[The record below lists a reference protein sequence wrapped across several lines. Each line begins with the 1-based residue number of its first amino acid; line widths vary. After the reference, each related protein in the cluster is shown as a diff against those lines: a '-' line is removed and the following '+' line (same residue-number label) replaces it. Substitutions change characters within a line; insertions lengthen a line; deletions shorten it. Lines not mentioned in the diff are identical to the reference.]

1 MIATILPGSS
11 NFHAVDYNERKVAK
25 GVARLL
31 EIQNFGALGEVRKP
45 TPDELTQFLMEYS
58 SMNPRIQKAQFHV
71 AISCKGHEMT
81 EQQLLDFAHQYL
93 QEMGY
98 AEPGQPWLIYFH
110 NDTDNAHLHIVTS
123 RIAPDGHKIQH
134 DHERR
139 RSQMVIDKI
148 LGTDRTQKT
157 EKDIEAAKQYSFSSF
172 AQFKA
177 VMGTMGYEVFQKDGN
192 VFVKQGG
199 RIQKKLL
206 LTEIEALFKKGYQD
220 KARNRQLRA
229 YLKKYRD
236 VCANK
241 EELQKEMK
249 KNFGVDVVFFGKKD
263 KPYGYML
270 IDHANKTVIHGA
282 RVLAVEELL
291 DFATP
296 EQRFDRIEAF
306 IDRLLTLNPKIT
318 QGEIFQKLKKQ
329 RAYIK
334 KGVIYYDG
342 QSRPLPPFM
351 AKAIDRNNRISFIE
365 KFRPQNAAEVEL
377 LCKVFKVDRPDLV
390 DISTERPPK
399 YADSVGRLHEIFND
413 PEMKSP
419 RSAMY
424 QEGFII
430 RQVDDTYYAI
440 NFKEHILINLNEEGF
455 DVERVKKKSK
465 KPKRQG
471 VPFKKS
477 KKKTLNPIK
486 SLQRKSHQ
494 GLGKLRKEGIGSH
507 SANREWEV
515 GKKTNYDEV
524 DNGHS
529 MKI

>member
-1 MIATILPGSS
+1 MIATILPGSAD
-11 NFHAVDYNERKVAK
+11 FHAVGYNEHKVYK
-25 GVARLL
+25 GVATLL
-31 EIQNFGALGEVRKP
+31 EMQNFGGLESSEHP
-45 TPDELTQFLMEYS
+45 TAKQLVQFLQFYS
-58 SMNPRIQKAQFHV
+58 SQNSRIQKPQFHV
-71 AISCKGHEMT
+71 AISCKGHEMS
-81 EQQLLDFAHQYL
+81 EQQLLDFAHRYL

-98 AEPGQPWLIYFH
+98 AEPGQPWLIYAH
-110 NDTDNAHLHIVTS
+110 HDTDNTHLHIVTS
-123 RIAPDGHKIQH
+123 RVAPDGRKIQH

-139 RSQMVIDKI
+139 RSQVVIDKI

-199 RIQKKLL
+199 RIQKKLP

-329 RAYIK
+329 HAYIK
-334 KGVIYYDG
+334 KGVIFYDG
-342 QSRPLPPFM
+342 QSRPLPEEM
-351 AKAIDRNNRISFIE
+351 AAAINRNNRISFIE
-365 KFRPQNAAEVEL
+365 KFRPQNEAEVEL
-377 LCKVFKVDRPDLV
+377 LCKAFKVDRPDMV
-390 DISTERPPK
+390 SISTERPPK
-399 YADSVGRLHEIFND
+399 YADSVGRMHEIFND
-413 PEMKSP
+413 PEVKSP

-465 KPKRQG
+465 KQKRQG

-477 KKKTLNPIK
+477 
-486 SLQRKSHQ
+486 
-494 GLGKLRKEGIGSH
+494 
-507 SANREWEV
+507 
-515 GKKTNYDEV
+515 
-524 DNGHS
+524 
-529 MKI
+529 

>member
-1 MIATILPGSS
+1 MIATILPGSAD
-11 NFHAVDYNERKVAK
+11 FHAVGYNEHKVYK
-25 GVARLL
+25 GVATLL
-31 EIQNFGALGEVRKP
+31 EMQNFGGLDVSEHP
-45 TPDELTQFLMEYS
+45 TVKQLVQFLQFYS
-58 SMNPRIQKAQFHV
+58 SQNSRIQKPQFHV
-71 AISCKGHEMT
+71 AISCKGHEMS
-81 EQQLLDFAHQYL
+81 EQQLLNFAHQYL
-93 QEMGY
+93 KEMGY
-98 AEPGQPWLIYFH
+98 AEPGQPWLIYAH
-110 NDTDNAHLHIVTS
+110 HDTDNTHLHIVTS
-123 RIAPDGHKIQH
+123 RVAPDGRKIQH

-139 RSQMVIDKI
+139 RSQAVIDKI
-148 LGTDRTQKT
+148 LGMDKLLKTD
-157 EKDIEAAKQYSFSSF
+157 KDIETAKQYSFASF

-192 VFVKQGG
+192 VFIKQGG
-199 RIQKKLL
+199 KIQKKFSLA
-206 LTEIEALFKKGYQD
+206 EIEAHFKKGCQD

-263 KPYGYML
+263 KPYGYVL

-291 DFATP
+291 EFATP
-296 EQRFDRIEAF
+296 EQRFGRIEAF
-306 IDRLLTLNPKIT
+306 IDQLLTLNPKTT

-329 RAYIK
+329 HAYIK

-351 AKAIDRNNRISFIE
+351 AKAIDRNNRINFIE
-365 KFRPQNAAEVEL
+365 KFHPANEAEVEL
-377 LCKVFKVDRPDLV
+377 LCKIFKVDRPDLV
-390 DISTERPPK
+390 DISNERTHG
-399 YADSVGRLHEIFND
+399 YTDAVNRLREIFND
-413 PEMKSP
+413 SEVKSP

-424 QEGFII
+424 QDGFII
-430 RQVDDTYYAI
+430 RQVDDTYYAV

-455 DVERVKKKSK
+455 EVERVKKKSK
-465 KPKRQG
+465 KQKRKG
-471 VPFKKS
+471 TPFKKS

-486 SLQRKSHQ
+486 NLQQKSHQ
-494 GLGKLRKEGIGSH
+494 GLGKLRKEGGGSH

-515 GKKTNYDEV
+515 GKKTNYEEV
-524 DNGHS
+524 DDGRS
-529 MKI
+529 LKI

>member
-1 MIATILPGSS
+1 MIATILPGSAD
-11 NFHAVDYNERKVAK
+11 FHAVGYNEHKVFK
-25 GVARLL
+25 GVATLL
-31 EIQNFGALGEVRKP
+31 EMQNFGGLDASEHP
-45 TPDELTQFLMEYS
+45 TAKQLVQFLQLYS
-58 SMNPRIQKAQFHV
+58 SQNSRIQKPQFHV

-98 AEPGQPWLIYFH
+98 AEPGQPWLIYAH
-110 NDTDNAHLHIVTS
+110 HDTDNTHLHIVTS
-123 RIAPDGHKIQH
+123 RVAPDGRKIQH

-139 RSQMVIDKI
+139 RSQAVIDKI

-177 VMGTMGYEVFQKDGN
+177 VMGTMGYEVFQKDGK

-199 RIQKKLL
+199 RIQKKLP
-206 LTEIEALFKKGYQD
+206 LTEIEALYKKGYQN

-229 YLKKYRD
+229 CLKKYRD

-270 IDHANKTVIHGA
+270 IDHANKTIIHGA
-282 RVLAVEELL
+282 RVLALEELL
-291 DFATP
+291 DFTTP
-296 EQRFDRIEAF
+296 EQRFDRIEAY
-306 IDRLLTLNPKIT
+306 IGQLLQLPPKIT

-329 RAYIK
+329 HAYIK

-342 QSRPLPPFM
+342 QSRPLPEEM
-351 AKAIDRNNRISFIE
+351 AAAINRNNRISFIE
-365 KFRPQNAAEVEL
+365 KFRPQNEAEVEL
-377 LCKVFKVDRPDLV
+377 LCKAFKVDRPDMV
-390 DISTERPPK
+390 SISTERPPK

-413 PEMKSP
+413 PEVKSP

-455 DVERVKKKSK
+455 EVERVKKKSK
-465 KPKRQG
+465 KQKRNG
-471 VPFKKS
+471 VPLKKS

-494 GLGKLRKEGIGSH
+494 GLGKLRKEGVGSH

-515 GKKTNYDEV
+515 GKNTNYDEV

-529 MKI
+529 MKW

>member
-1 MIATILPGSS
+1 MIATILPGSAD
-11 NFHAVDYNERKVAK
+11 FHAVGYNEHKVYK
-25 GVARLL
+25 GVATLL
-31 EIQNFGALGEVRKP
+31 EMQNFGGLDASEHP
-45 TPDELTQFLMEYS
+45 TAKQLVQFLQFYS
-58 SMNPRIQKAQFHV
+58 SQNSRIQKPQFHV
-71 AISCKGHEMT
+71 AVSCKGHEMS
-81 EQQLLDFAHQYL
+81 EQQLLDFAHRYL

-98 AEPGQPWLIYFH
+98 AEPGQPWLIYAH
-110 NDTDNAHLHIVTS
+110 HDTDNTHLHIVTS
-123 RIAPDGHKIQH
+123 RVAPDGRKIQH

-139 RSQMVIDKI
+139 RSQAVIDKI
-148 LGTDRTQKT
+148 LGMDRQQKT

-177 VMGTMGYEVFQKDGN
+177 VMGTMGYEVFQKDAN

-199 RIQKKLL
+199 RIQKKLP
-206 LTEIEALFKKGYQD
+206 LTEIEALYKKGYQD

-296 EQRFDRIEAF
+296 EQRFDRIEAY
-306 IDRLLTLNPKIT
+306 IGQLLQLNPKIT

-329 RAYIK
+329 HAYIK

-342 QSRPLPPFM
+342 QSRPLPEEM
-351 AKAIDRNNRISFIE
+351 AAAINRNNRINFIE
-365 KFRPQNAAEVEL
+365 KFRPQNEAEVEL
-377 LCKVFKVDRPDLV
+377 LCKAFKVDRPDMV
-390 DISTERPPK
+390 SISTERPPK
-399 YADSVGRLHEIFND
+399 YADSVSRLHEIFSD
-413 PEMKSP
+413 PEVKSP

-465 KPKRQG
+465 KQKRNG

-477 KKKTLNPIK
+477 KKKTLNPVK
-486 SLQRKSHQ
+486 SLQQKSHQ
-494 GLGKLRKEGIGSH
+494 GLGKLRKEGVGSH

-529 MKI
+529 MKW

>member
-1 MIATILPGSS
+1 MIATILPGSAD
-11 NFHAVDYNERKVAK
+11 FHAVGYNEHKVYK
-25 GVARLL
+25 GVATLL
-31 EIQNFGALGEVRKP
+31 EMQNFGGLDASEHP
-45 TPDELTQFLMEYS
+45 TAKQLVQFLKFYS
-58 SMNPRIQKAQFHV
+58 SQNSRIQKPQFHV
-71 AISCKGHEMT
+71 AISCKGHEMS
-81 EQQLLDFAHQYL
+81 EQQLLDFAHRYL

-98 AEPGQPWLIYFH
+98 AEPGQPWLIYAH
-110 NDTDNAHLHIVTS
+110 HDTDNTHLHIVTS
-123 RIAPDGHKIQH
+123 RVSPDGRKIQH

-342 QSRPLPPFM
+342 KSRPLPPFM

-365 KFRPQNAAEVEL
+365 KFHPTNDAEVDL
-377 LCKVFKVDRPDLV
+377 LCKIFKVDRPDLV

-399 YADSVGRLHEIFND
+399 YADSVGRMHEIFSD
-413 PEMKSP
+413 PEVKSP

-430 RQVDDTYYAI
+430 RQVNDTYYAI
-440 NFKEHILINLNEEGF
+440 NFKEHILINLNEEDF

-477 KKKTLNPIK
+477 KKKTLNPVK

-524 DNGHS
+524 DDGRS
-529 MKI
+529 FKR

>member
-1 MIATILPGSS
+1 MIATILPGSAD
-11 NFHAVDYNERKVAK
+11 FHAVGYNEHKVYK
-25 GVARLL
+25 GVATLL
-31 EIQNFGALGEVRKP
+31 EMQNFGGLEASEHP
-45 TPDELTQFLMEYS
+45 TAKQLVQFLQFYS
-58 SMNPRIQKAQFHV
+58 SQNSRIQKPQFHV
-71 AISCKGHEMT
+71 AISCKGHEMS

-98 AEPGQPWLIYFH
+98 AEPGQPWLIYAH
-110 NDTDNAHLHIVTS
+110 HDTDNTHLHIVTS
-123 RIAPDGHKIQH
+123 RVAPDGRKIQH

-139 RSQMVIDKI
+139 RSQAVIDKI
-148 LGTDRTQKT
+148 LGMDRQQKT
-157 EKDIEAAKQYSFSSF
+157 DKDIEAAKQYSFSSF

-199 RIQKKLL
+199 RIQKKLP

-220 KARNRQLRA
+220 KSRNRQLRA
-229 YLKKYRD
+229 YLKKYWD

-282 RVLAVEELL
+282 RILAVEELL

-296 EQRFDRIEAF
+296 EQRFDRIEAY
-306 IDRLLTLNPKIT
+306 IGQLLQLNPKIT
-318 QGEIFQKLKKQ
+318 QEEIFQKLKKQ
-329 RAYIK
+329 HAYIK

-342 QSRPLPPFM
+342 QSRPLPEEM
-351 AKAIDRNNRISFIE
+351 AAAINRNNRISFIE
-365 KFRPQNAAEVEL
+365 KFRPQNEAEVEL
-377 LCKVFKVDRPDLV
+377 LCKAFKVDRPDMV
-390 DISTERPPK
+390 SISTERPPK
-399 YADSVGRLHEIFND
+399 YADSVSRLHEIFND
-413 PEMKSP
+413 SEVKSP

-465 KPKRQG
+465 KQKRNG

-494 GLGKLRKEGIGSH
+494 GLGKLRKEGVSSH

-529 MKI
+529 MKW